1 MIYTT
6 DTWRRALWSTID
18 TPNLGPCRRAYGNR
32 LFFFWQMWILRI
44 SSASSDPLTQINDTH
59 FKIIFHTLSIFW
71 NICHF
76 RTGTTN
82 KTTHFYCYYIK
93 YQHYHFSH
101 KKWSIGF
108 FVRIIIIVQPLYVVE
123 GLCISVGDNVT
134 AYTKRKGK
142 GKQKEHM
149 YSLRISKRS
158 RLGQRHGLQN
168 TTLTSYFLKK
178 IFIEKWYT

>member
-76 RTGTTN
+76 RTGATN
-82 KTTHFYCYYIK
+82 KTPHFYCYYIDAPISIL
-93 YQHYHFSH
+93 HF
-101 KKWSIGF
+101 
-108 FVRIIIIVQPLYVVE
+108 
-123 GLCISVGDNVT
+123 
-134 AYTKRKGK
+134 
-142 GKQKEHM
+142 
-149 YSLRISKRS
+149 
-158 RLGQRHGLQN
+158 RLGWVQFTSCFNLFCPTSNIRTIALTN
-168 TTLTSYFLKK
+168 SLFPSTCFYFSDFSTLPLNWATMRVRYPLP
-178 IFIEKWYT
+178 